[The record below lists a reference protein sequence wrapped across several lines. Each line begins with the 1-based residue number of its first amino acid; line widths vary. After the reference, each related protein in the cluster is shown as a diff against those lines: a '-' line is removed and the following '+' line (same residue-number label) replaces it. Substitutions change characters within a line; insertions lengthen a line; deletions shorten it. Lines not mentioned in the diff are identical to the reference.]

1 MTCRDFIAK
10 GIFQRIIHTSKCNTA
25 FWESRFR
32 LFKTD
37 LHPWLPSLLEPGGP
51 LRWVAPL
58 CGAAELT
65 EAPGECPEVSL
76 STLDRPAQLAA
87 G

>member
-1 MTCRDFIAK
+1 MFTPL
-10 GIFQRIIHTSKCNTA
+10 KCNPVYCVTS
-25 FWESRFR
+25 FNSHSYGFI
-32 LFKTD
+32 KTD
-37 LHPWLPSLLEPGGP
+37 LHPWLPSLLEPVGP
-51 LRWVAPL
+51 LRWVAAL

-76 STLDRPAQLAA
+76 STPCRPARSAP